1 MCILLY
7 FYKECCTLFR
17 HAVRLLSIIFIL
29 SRLVFTCFIRA
40 GPEQSWILGLI
51 SAGCYW
57 GIYIM
62 SYMLQGLSILED
74 ENMNYSQLWMS
85 TRIIWLY
92 KSRDKWSVLKE
103 ILRYF
108 FDNFLPLHFLCSL
121 SSGTLVNQIL
131 KFWEWLFN
139 FFLYCLFYFPSF
151 DISALYSA
159 RFLQLNFPKQHLGF
173 WTLWSLGF

>member
-1 MCILLY
+1 MYILLY

-29 SRLVFTCFIRA
+29 SRFAFTCFIRA

-103 ILRYF
+103 ILHYF

-139 FFLYCLFYFPSF
+139 FFCIASSIFHLLIFLPYILQDFFNLISQSNTWVFELF
-151 DISALYSA
+151 D
-159 RFLQLNFPKQHLGF
+159 H
-173 WTLWSLGF
+173 